1 MSKFLKIPMQFFAE
15 PGDGQPAGATA
26 QADGVQDPTGTA
38 PQGDGQQQNSAAST
52 GKTFTQEELD
62 RVVTERLAR
71 EQKKFEAKLKEQE
84 QQFAAKQEEAA
95 ELAKMNASQ
104 KAEHA
109 AKKREEDLV
118 NREKAIAEKE
128 LKYTAL
134 GILEE
139 NKLPTSLV
147 DCLNLSSADACN
159 ASIEALKKAWPEA
172 MTAAV
177 DARLKSNPPAYGG
190 GNNTKTDSFFEG
202 FGL

>member
-1 MSKFLKIPMQFFAE
+1 MKDFFRIPMQFFAE
-15 PGDGQPAGATA
+15 DGDGALPAGATA
-26 QADGVQDPTGTA
+26 QADGGTPNPDTA
-38 PQGDGQQQNSAAST
+38 PQGNGQQNNDPAPT
-52 GKTFTQEELD
+52 GKTFSQED
-62 RVVTERLAR
+62 VDKIVAERLAR
-71 EQKKFEAKLKEQE
+71 QQKKFDAE
-84 QQFAAKQEEAA
+84 KQEAA
-95 ELAKMNASQ
+95 ELAKMNAAQ

-139 NKLPTSLV
+139 NKLPSSLV

-172 MTAAV
+172 ITAAV
-177 DARLKSNPPAYGG
+177 DAKLKSDPPAFSG
-190 GNNTKTDSFFEG
+190 GNKQTDVFLKEL
-202 FGL
+202 GL